1 MLLPVLSNQKYNSY
15 LKELADRCDVEK
27 ELSSKMA
34 HNTFATTVTLANNVP
49 MESISKM
56 MGHKS
61 LRQTQHY
68 SKVLAVKV
76 SEDMDVLK
84 KRLAKSKFISDEQ
97 ILSNNF

>member
-15 LKELADRCDVEK
+15 LKELADSCNIDK
-27 ELSSKMA
+27 ALSSKMA
-34 HNTFATTVTLANNVP
+34 RNTFATTVTLANNVP

-68 SKVLAVKV
+68 AKVLAVKV
-76 SEDMDVLK
+76 SEDMVLLN
-84 KRLAKSKFISDEQ
+84 KRLTKTKFIIDNQ
-97 ILSNNF
+97 I